1 MNEFEE
7 ESHISVC
14 ETILGEDIA
23 GERIIQEGA
32 SPTATVFVGSD
43 ICRKIKIKKLK
54 YYLKDTDS
62 DIWYLQFY
70 VDLITNKIHTTTS
83 NYSRT
88 GIQMVSNKHIE
99 YSIHRKYL
107 SNFNEV
113 NSYESETQV
122 DAKIAENTGENLSCR
137 YKAAVVANDRL
148 YVGNVKFGDRVHG
161 DRMIKSPPHKYNIL
175 PSSNYI
181 DVVVNDGDE
190 ITALEYFQDKI
201 LQFKKKKVF
210 IIDIS
215 GETEF
220 LSDTLDSVG
229 VRQQSQVTRTKYG
242 IAWATPDGC
251 FLYDGKQIHNLIEKK
266 IPTSSDLSSISN
278 NYWSISYIND
288 DVPSIEYNQERDTLL
303 VSRTS
308 NELSVVAG
316 AGGFEYHFPTRSW
329 VFLNNKLT
337 GTHNATQA
345 LLTNMT
351 LNKDGDI
358 IYAGKRTGESADIYK
373 WSDASSTNNEEGDS
387 SISVFYFTTRD
398 FDFGD
403 AAIRKKIYKVYVTYK
418 TTDGAD
424 SNVFLHAAK
433 NGSANSTEITFSAE
447 SKYAKGM
454 SNSSGT
460 DAYTSSTLNE
470 TDGKW
475 LTAELKFSN
484 PSDVNNIYSLQLF
497 FDAGVNAVEGFEIN
511 DISIIYRFKNPR

>member
-1 MNEFEE
+1 
-7 ESHISVC
+7 
-14 ETILGEDIA
+14 
-23 GERIIQEGA
+23 
-32 SPTATVFVGSD
+32 
-43 ICRKIKIKKLK
+43 
-54 YYLKDTDS
+54 
-62 DIWYLQFY
+62 
-70 VDLITNKIHTTTS
+70 
-83 NYSRT
+83 
-88 GIQMVSNKHIE
+88 
-99 YSIHRKYL
+99 
-107 SNFNEV
+107 
-113 NSYESETQV
+113 
-122 DAKIAENTGENLSCR
+122 
-137 YKAAVVANDRL
+137 
-148 YVGNVKFGDRVHG
+148 
-161 DRMIKSPPHKYNIL
+161 
-175 PSSNYI
+175 
-181 DVVVNDGDE
+181 VVNDGDE

-210 IIDIS
+210 IIDVS

-229 VRQQSQVTRTKYG
+229 VRQQCQITRTKYG

-251 FLYDGKQIHNLIEKK
+251 FLYDGKKIHNLIERK

-278 NYWSISYIND
+278 NYWSVSYGSLGNE

-303 VSRTS
+303 VSSTS
-308 NELSVVAG
+308 NELSVVVG

-358 IYAGKRTGESADIYK
+358 IYAGKRTGESANIYK
-373 WSDASSTNNEEGDS
+373 WSNAASTDNEASGAS
-387 SISVFYFTTRD
+387 YSAFYFTTRD

-418 TTDGAD
+418 TADGVD
-424 SNVFLHAAK
+424 SNVTLYAAK
-433 NGSANSTEITFSAE
+433 NGSANSTEVSFSAE

-484 PSDVNNIYSLQLF
+484 PSDVNNIYSFQLF
-497 FDAGVNAVEGFEIN
+497 FSAGINAVEGFEIN